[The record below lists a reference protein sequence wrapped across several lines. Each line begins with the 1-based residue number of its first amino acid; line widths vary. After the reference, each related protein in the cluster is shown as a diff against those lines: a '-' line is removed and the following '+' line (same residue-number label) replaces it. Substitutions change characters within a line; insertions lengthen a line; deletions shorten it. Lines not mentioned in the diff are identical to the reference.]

1 MGSDLQ
7 LVRVDAVEREVLIVD
22 RVPGLAEDASLNLVL
37 LIRQELQ
44 LDVGVTG
51 AAVLCGQLSTLGHTH
66 YQRLLVL
73 LVPVTEGLNSFLNNR
88 MFFNRLRQPLEFVHC
103 ISSFPASFKQEGC

>member
-22 RVPGLAEDASLNLVL
+22 GVPGLAEDASLNLML

-51 AAVLCGQLSTLGHTH
+51 AAVLCGQLSTLGYTH

-73 LVPVTEGLNSFLNNR
+73 LVPVTEGCCLSGKSCSLT
-88 MFFNRLRQPLEFVHC
+88 
-103 ISSFPASFKQEGC
+103 